1 MKKTPPS
8 KLHPYSFKL
17 LCTSLL
23 VWLAGTPV
31 LAQIVGVPT
40 EVINSQEVIL
50 QHFDN
55 SYTIL
60 HTHDHSFIK
69 CLTPLIMSL
78 NNEHSELNPA
88 LRKAFNALESP
99 RSFSASEYISPGG
112 KFRIHYE
119 TSGSHRVPSDDFN
132 SNGIPDYVEEIA
144 EAADS
149 SYQHEIITLGFT
161 DPIGDGEVYD
171 VFVQNLAN
179 IGAYGLTNNRT
190 SGSFACNSNAPGTCI
205 YIENDFTG
213 YPPNTDPEGDVIG
226 SIKVTMAHEF
236 KHAIQFAQ
244 NNWQGNADRWAEMD
258 ATLMEE
264 VVYDDVNDYYNYI
277 TGFAS
282 DLFNFPSTS
291 LTAGSYE
298 DITWALYFYER
309 FGPLFW
315 TEVWEV
321 IEANNSVTLLDAI
334 RTVLVIAGESY
345 DLAMLESYMWHYA
358 SGPELSS
365 TNFGFE
371 ERLEYPN
378 PRIAATYTELQPELT
393 DTLFI
398 SPFAARYYT
407 LDNEFNTISTGYVK
421 FDFYVENPEVHL
433 GLIAYLTDGST
444 RIQTAIGT
452 RNRLSGSIETNWLY
466 DELDKIGL
474 VVMNSSVDE
483 SNGYAFRF
491 TDYFIA
497 EDIQLA
503 QNYPNPFNPR
513 TSIRVTIPRTQNI
526 TLRVFDSIGREIQTV
541 YSGTI
546 EAGFHDILF
555 DAQNLS
561 SGIYFYQLISEDGIK
576 TKAMT
581 LIK

>member
-1 MKKTPPS
+1 MKKTPPTNPH
-8 KLHPYSFKL
+8 LHSFKL

-23 VWLAGTPV
+23 VLLTGTPI
-31 LAQIVGVPT
+31 LGQIVGVNA
-40 EVINSQEVIL
+40 EVQNPELVIF
-50 QHFDN
+50 QHFDSTGSLN
-55 SYTIL
+55 HS
-60 HTHDHSFIK
+60 HDHSFIK
-69 CLTPLIMSL
+69 CLTPLIISL
-78 NNEHSELNPA
+78 NDQESEISPA
-88 LRKAFNALESP
+88 LKTAFNALDAP

-149 SYQHEIITLGFT
+149 SYQHEIVTLGFT

-190 SGSFACNSNAPGTCI
+190 SGSFSCNSNSPGTCI
-205 YIENDFTG
+205 YIENDFVG

-226 SIKVTMAHEF
+226 AVKVTMAHEF

-244 NNWQGNADRWAEMD
+244 NNWQGETDRWAEMD

-282 DLFNFPSTS
+282 DLFNFPATS

-309 FGPLFW
+309 FGPFFW
-315 TEVWEV
+315 TEVWQV
-321 IEANNSVTLLDAI
+321 IEANTSITLLDAI
-334 RTVLVIAGESY
+334 RTVLVGQSDSY
-345 DLAMLESYMWHYA
+345 DAAVLESYMWHYA
-358 SGPELSS
+358 SGSDFS
-365 TNFGFE
+365 GTDFGFE
-371 ERLEYPN
+371 ERLQYPN
-378 PRIAATYTELQPELT
+378 PRISATYTELQSQLT
-393 DTLFI
+393 DTLFL

-407 LDNEFNTISTGYVK
+407 LENEFNTISEGYVK

-433 GLIAYLTDGST
+433 GLIAYMPDGST
-444 RIQTAIGT
+444 RIQTAIGS
-452 RNRLSGSIETNWLY
+452 RDRLSGSIETNWLY
-466 DELDKIGL
+466 NEIDKIGL

-497 EDIQLA
+497 EEIQLA
-503 QNYPNPFNPR
+503 QNYPNPFYPR
-513 TSIRVTIPRTQNI
+513 TKIRVTIPRTQNI
-526 TLRVFDSIGREIQTV
+526 TLRVFDSIGREIQIV

-555 DAQNLS
+555 DARALS